1 MRKVEIKNA
10 LSELWQA
17 QAMAEIIS
25 NADLEKAD
33 PITIQTAVRGIS
45 KFILD
50 GVMTLE
56 EEL

>member
-1 MRKVEIKNA
+1 MRNQEIQTA
-10 LSELWQA
+10 LTELWQA

-25 NADLEKAD
+25 NADLEEAD

-45 KFILD
+45 KFILN
-50 GVMTLE
+50 GVMALE

>member
-33 PITIQTAVRGIS
+33 PITIQTTVRCIS